1 MRLKKIQVSGFKSF
15 VDTTT
20 LKMSADI
27 IGVVGPNGCGK
38 SNVIDAIRWVMG
50 EMSAKNLRGSNM
62 ADVIFNGSVNRKPVG
77 KASVELVFDNSDQ
90 SVEGPYGVF
99 SEISVKRTLSRDG
112 GSEYFVNNTAARRRD
127 ITDIFLGTGLGPR
140 SYSIIE
146 QGMVSRIIEARPDEL
161 RSFVEEASGVSK
173 YKERRRETETRMR
186 QTRDNLDRVDDIRR
200 ELDAQLRRLERQSQ
214 AAQRYREY
222 RAEERQVRSE
232 LMSIRWQ
239 ALTDSLDRFNDEA
252 ETISKD
258 LESKSDEITAAQ
270 ERSVELRVEQ
280 SECQESVNQAQAKF
294 YQIGSEISN
303 VESRI
308 EHARETLESNRNE
321 QTRLNTTVSETRA
334 QLEQDRT
341 ELNLILSKTSA
352 LRPEVERGQELADG
366 QTRETEEAETQ
377 WGSWQRE
384 WELFNEQA
392 AAPDRA
398 SEVQQTR
405 IDEISRHVQKLM
417 ERRDRLDD
425 ERNRI
430 DTDRR
435 QVSIGFLRDE
445 VATGLKEWEDAES
458 RLLAIDTNTADV
470 RTTVR
475 DLGERLQSERVA
487 LSENVARLQSLE
499 EVQQALRGDNNAELT
514 AELESRGLAHAPRL
528 GDVLDVEFGWE
539 RAVDAVLGRL
549 EAAIVVDSIESQM
562 RPGETTSVWDEHA
575 SSSASTGE
583 SGLAGSGVALIERGQ
598 TDPRTPFHSLAARC
612 RSSQIDTAELFAG
625 VYAAPTMSEA
635 LAIRERLLTGQ
646 CVVTRDGV
654 ILERTY
660 VRLGRDGDAAGGM
673 LEREHEMETLRQTIA
688 KAETEVSLKAAA
700 LERAESQLSSLDID
714 RAATSRS
721 IAELSRMNA
730 EREGQLGRQETRDS
744 ELENRFK
751 EIATEI
757 EDIDRQI
764 ADDQAQMTTARHA
777 FSEANQQKSDSD
789 ARKVAMLAAR
799 ETLVAALAAA
809 REKTASALDAKHRLE
824 LDYGRMLASRES
836 IEGGIT
842 RLEDSL
848 GSMTER
854 LTELDEAVATAE
866 DPDSRFGPELERL
879 ALARTEA
886 EEQLKSL
893 REKSAEIDETLA
905 QNEQRRQVL
914 DREAG
919 VLREKLQNRQV
930 ARQEIVVRRQTV
942 QEQIE
947 GLGTDP
953 ETVLANLPEEADED
967 TWEDR
972 LDTLSR
978 KIDRIGPVNLVA
990 IEEFEEQTERKELL
1004 DTQSEDLYKALEML
1018 EGVMDKI
1025 DQETRQRFMD
1035 TFDALNA
1042 NFKDFFPK
1050 LFGGGSAELRLT
1062 DDDVLTAGVSVMAQP
1077 PGKRNTTI
1085 ALLSGGEKAMTAVSL
1100 LFSLFR
1106 LNPAPF
1112 CLLDE
1117 VDAPLDDANVE
1128 RYCTLL
1134 KGLADHTQLI
1144 FITHNKITMEIADA
1158 LLGVTMGEPG
1168 VSRLVSVDV
1177 DEAMALAAQ

>member
-15 VDTTT
+15 VDSTT

-99 SEISVKRTLSRDG
+99 TEISVKRTLSRDG
-112 GSEYFVNNTAARRRD
+112 TSEYFVNNTAARRRD

-186 QTRDNLDRVDDIRR
+186 QTRENLERVDDIRR

-222 RAEERQVRSE
+222 RTEERQVRSE

-252 ETISKD
+252 ETIAQD
-258 LESKSDEITAAQ
+258 LEAKTSEITEAQ

-280 SECQESVNQAQAKF
+280 SECQESVNQAQARF

-321 QTRLNTTVSETRA
+321 QTRLQTSVAETRS
-334 QLEQDRT
+334 QLDQDRA
-341 ELNLILSKTSA
+341 ELNMILSKTSA
-352 LRPEVERGQELADG
+352 LRPEVERGQELADD
-366 QTRETEEAETQ
+366 QTREAESADAA
-377 WGSWQRE
+377 WGDWQRD
-384 WELFNEQA
+384 WELFNEEA
-392 AAPDRA
+392 AQPDRD
-398 SEVQQTR
+398 SEVQQAR
-405 IDEISRHVQKLM
+405 IDEISRRVDKLV
-417 ERRDRLDD
+417 ERRQRLDD

-435 QVSIGFLRDE
+435 QVQISFLRDE
-445 VATGLKEWEDAES
+445 VAQGQQQWRDAET
-458 RLLAIDTNTADV
+458 RLVTIDNETAEV
-470 RTTVR
+470 RTR
-475 DLGERLQSERVA
+475 LKDLAQKLEAERVNLSESVTRLQG
-487 LSENVARLQSLE
+487 LQ
-499 EVQQALRGDNNAELT
+499 EVQEALRGDNDSALT
-514 AELESRGLAHAPRL
+514 AELDRRGLTHAPRL
-528 GDVLDVEFGWE
+528 NEVLDVEFGWE

-549 EAAIVVDSIESQM
+549 EAAIVVDSVESVV
-562 RPGETTSVWDEHA
+562 RYGDT
-575 SSSASTGE
+575 
-583 SGLAGSGVALIERGQ
+583 GLAGSGVALIERGQ
-598 TDPRTPFHSLAARC
+598 AGPQTPFHSLAARC
-612 RSSQIDTAELFAG
+612 RSTQINTAELFAG
-625 VYAAPTMSEA
+625 VYAAPTMTDA

-654 ILERTY
+654 IVERAAL
-660 VRLGRDGDAAGGM
+660 RLGRTGDAAGGM
-673 LEREHEMETLRQTIA
+673 LEREQEMETLRQEIA
-688 KAETEVSLKAAA
+688 RLESSIASETVEYETAEV
-700 LERAESQLSSLDID
+700 RLSSLDID

-730 EREGQLGRQETRDS
+730 EREGQLGRQETRGS
-744 ELENRFK
+744 ELENRFL
-751 EIATEI
+751 EI
-757 EDIDRQI
+757 ESEIGEIDVQI
-764 ADDQAQMTTARHA
+764 RDDQAQMTTARRA
-777 FSEANQQKSDSD
+777 FANAVEQQSDIGL
-789 ARKVAMLAAR
+789 RRVQMLAMR
-799 ETLVAALAAA
+799 ETLQTALTVA
-809 REKTASALDAKHRLE
+809 RESTSSALDAKHRLE

-836 IEGGIT
+836 IENGIA
-842 RLEDSL
+842 RLDDSL
-848 GSMTER
+848 ASMTER
-854 LTELDEAVATAE
+854 LRELDEAVATAE
-866 DPDSRFGPELERL
+866 DPDSRFGPELEQL
-879 ALARTEA
+879 AVSRTQA
-886 EEQLKSL
+886 EQDLKAL
-893 REKSAEIDETLA
+893 REKSSEIEQTLA
-905 QNEQRRQVL
+905 SNEQRRQVL

-947 GLGTDP
+947 GLGADP
-953 ETVLANLPEEADED
+953 EAVLQSLPEEADED

-972 LDTLSR
+972 LSELSR

-990 IEEFEEQTERKELL
+990 IEEFEEQKDRKELL

-1018 EGVMDKI
+1018 EGVMGKI

-1035 TFDALNA
+1035 TYDALNA
-1042 NFKDFFPK
+1042 NFQDFFPK

-1062 DDDVLTAGVSVMAQP
+1062 DDDVLTAGVTVMARP